1 MKLTYNPTIQIRDC
15 NDCKLASGCKVN
27 CLKGREADEPHPPLM
42 IFTDHPDYF
51 ADHAKRPYAY
61 DTGKFLDWLFKR
73 MSIDPE
79 TSVGYEYTIRC
90 YPVGGL
96 PKSKAGRAPYI
107 EECSQ
112 HRFATIA
119 KFKPRAVVAMGT
131 ATLEAFTGKAKVG
144 DHHGTR
150 VIPWEGAVREV
161 TDVLW
166 ACYSVGYALKSPSET
181 PSIFRVLYRAAESA
195 GLKPKLNPNVA
206 PFKWSIF

>member
-1 MKLTYNPTIQIRDC
+1 M
-15 NDCKLASGCKVN
+15 N
-27 CLKGREADEPHPPLM
+27 CLKGREADEPHPRLM

-51 ADHAKRPYAY
+51 ADHTKRPYAY

-79 TSVGYEYTIRC
+79 TDVGYDYTIRC
-90 YPVGGL
+90 YPAGGL

-119 KFKPRAVVAMGT
+119 KFKPKAIVAMGT
-131 ATLEAFTGKAKVG
+131 ATLEAFTGKAKMG
-144 DHHGTR
+144 DYHGTTL
-150 VIPWEGAVREV
+150 IPWEGAVREH
-161 TDVLW
+161 TSILW

-181 PSIFRVLYRAAESA
+181 PSIFRVLFRAAESA
-195 GLKPKLNPNVA
+195 GLKPRLNPNVA